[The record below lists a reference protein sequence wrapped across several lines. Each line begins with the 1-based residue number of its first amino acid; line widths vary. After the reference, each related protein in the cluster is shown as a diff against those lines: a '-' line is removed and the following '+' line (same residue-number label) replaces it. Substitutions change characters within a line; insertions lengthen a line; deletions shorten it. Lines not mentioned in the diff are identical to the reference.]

1 MLYFLI
7 ENSELRIIRAKIAKN
22 LRLETDYCILF
33 TDYCTLL
40 LLLYPFHLIL
50 LFHPINQYLIVSPP
64 SWSAPRHRA
73 T

>member
-7 ENSELRIIRAKIAKN
+7 ENSELRIIRAKIAKD

-50 LFHPINQYLIVSPP
+50 LILLFHPINQYLIVSPP
-64 SWSAPRHRA
+64 S
-73 T
+73 